1 MYKYVVIVLVN
12 IVNTFLLT
20 IILSREVIDFELI
33 FNIKTLKSFT
43 LTY

>member
-1 MYKYVVIVLVN
+1 MDKYVVIVLVN

-20 IILSREVIDFELI
+20 IIRSRKVIDFELI

-43 LTY
+43 ITY